1 MLRSTSALLLTRLA
15 TTTIRAMA
23 AIDSS
28 GCAGE
33 CYADGTYQRGAR
45 LRVGRASCIS
55 ARLAQRR
62 REEVLDD
69 PLQQRARTLRLL
81 VAKK

>member
-1 MLRSTSALLLTRLA
+1 MLSVLLLSESLEPPAHASMLRSTSAFLLTRLA

-45 LRVGRASCIS
+45 LRLALCGMARA
-55 ARLAQRR
+55 
-62 REEVLDD
+62 
-69 PLQQRARTLRLL
+69 
-81 VAKK
+81 